1 MLSAV
6 AIAKSEGVFSD
17 RVEVTAMLGNVGDG
31 LPSGSDVKFRG
42 ALVGTVEDVSP
53 SIDGRPN
60 EVVLSLDPH
69 FAQAIPANV
78 TARVVPSNVF
88 AVSSIQLVDNGPAP
102 ALRAGSQITQ
112 DESLATVQFQTA
124 LTKLRDVMA
133 AAGRPGS
140 DNTVGVL
147 AAVAEATSGRGDELS
162 RRRWR
167 RQPDRQGT
175 QRPDG
180 RPAATSRPWRC
191 CPRRW
196 TGLQGSSPELVEA
209 VHNAVVPM
217 RTVAEKR
224 RELAGFLSAGHTTFG
239 TVGEAFENNTDNLI
253 VITTGLSPVLGVL
266 ADGEPEYAPMV
277 TRIHDVVNRFFTH
290 VWKADRNTAVGKFLL
305 VFTPNK
311 MYTRQD
317 CPRYGTWRAP
327 SCRTAPLTADPP
339 VLPRVAD
346 PRNYP
351 AATADVGRQRRFG
364 GQPGGTRAVGRDPR
378 PGTQRGL
385 RTAARAGGPRQHRAG
400 DPRSGRDR
408 RRPAA
413 GRRSRAAGRGP
424 TVSYRR
430 PLIWLCVFL
439 AVCFALIWTVF
450 VTLQRNVSG
459 THRLLHRAV
468 HRRLRAQGR

>member
-1 MLSAV
+1 MTQRLESAERAYSRGQLLLRGLALLTVTLVLSAV

-102 ALRAGSQITQ
+102 TLRAGSQITQ

-147 AAVAEATSGRGDELS
+147 AAVAEATSGRGEELS
-162 RRRWR
+162 RAGGGANRIVKELNA
-167 RQPDRQGT
+167 QM
-175 QRPDG
+175 
-180 RPAATSRPWRC
+180 AAGGDEPTLAVLSEALE
-191 CPRRW
+191 
-196 TGLQGSSPELVEA
+196 GLQGSSPELVEA

-224 RELAGFLSAGHTTFG
+224 RELARFLSAGHTTFG

-266 ADGEPEYAPMV
+266 ADAEPEYAPMV

-317 CPRYGTWRAP
+317 CPRYGHLEAP
-327 SCRTAPLTADPP
+327 SCRTAPLTTDPP

-351 AATADVGRQRRFG
+351 PPPPMSGGNVGSVG
-364 GQPGGTRAVGRDPR
+364 SPAERAQLAEILGPEPNAVSELLLGPVARGSTVQVIPDPA
-378 PGTQRGL
+378 G
-385 RTAARAGGPRQHRAG
+385 TAAGP
-400 DPRSGRDR
+400 P
-408 RRPAA
+408 PAA
-413 GRRSRAAGRGP
+413 EAAPPTGGRP
-424 TVSYRR
+424 
-430 PLIWLCVFL
+430 
-439 AVCFALIWTVF
+439 
-450 VTLQRNVSG
+450 
-459 THRLLHRAV
+459 
-468 HRRLRAQGR
+468 